1 MAETPEQPFSFAR
14 LTDEEA
20 RANILD
26 VLYRA
31 SPEEYNQGLS
41 WYQKAGEEVS
51 RLPARFAWKRGITRN
66 TRWDQCRVVAH
77 LSPGCSWEKNIALA
91 KRFIE
96 TGDCPHPY
104 GRAVV
109 DRCRSEYGPSG
120 PKTRAFFYNLYD
132 PEAEVWPDCVTI
144 DRHAG
149 AACAG
154 RALTEPELKT
164 LTPKQYS
171 RMERQY
177 KVLAE
182 ILGLR
187 PNQLQAI
194 VWLVWRREKGLKGGI
209 PNVQP
214 DLGS

>member
-14 LTDEEA
+14 LSDEEA

-31 SPEEYNQGLS
+31 SPEEYSQGLS

-51 RLPARFAWKRGITRN
+51 RLPARRDI
-66 TRWDQCRVVAH
+66 RWDKCRVVAH
-77 LSPGCSWEKNIALA
+77 LSPGCSWERNIALA
-91 KRFIE
+91 KQFME
-96 TGDCPHPY
+96 TGDCPHPF
-104 GRAVV
+104 GRRVLA
-109 DRCRSEYGPSG
+109 RCRSVYMPNG
-120 PKTRAFFYNLYD
+120 PKTWSFFWNLYD
-132 PEAEVWPDCVTI
+132 PEADCVTI

-149 AACAG
+149 AVCAG
-154 RALTEPELKT
+154 RSLTEREMKT
-164 LTPKQYS
+164 LTPNQYY
-171 RMERQY
+171 RMEDQY
-177 KVLAE
+177 QVLAE
-182 ILGLR
+182 VLGLR